1 MEQPKHQV
9 VAGCLVRNNSGEL
22 LLIRHHKRGWELP
35 QGRVEEGE
43 SLTAGVCR
51 EVLEETGVEIEL
63 GALAA
68 VYSKLTP
75 PSAIIFNFLALYR
88 AGEPTPSEE
97 SPEVGWFSPELAL
110 TQVTHPVN
118 RERLVTLLGFSG
130 QVLYRAYTVSPF
142 ALVEQQALG

>member
-9 VAGCLVRNNSGEL
+9 IAGCLVRNCSGEL

-51 EVLEETGVEIEL
+51 EVREETGVEIEL

-75 PSAIIFNFLALYR
+75 PSAIIFNFLAGYR
-88 AGEPTPSEE
+88 AGELTPSEE
-97 SPEVGWFSPELAL
+97 SPEVGWFSAELAL
-110 TQVTHPVN
+110 AKVTHPVN

-130 QVLYRAYTVSPF
+130 QVFYRAYTVSPF
-142 ALVEQQALG
+142 ALVEQQTLG